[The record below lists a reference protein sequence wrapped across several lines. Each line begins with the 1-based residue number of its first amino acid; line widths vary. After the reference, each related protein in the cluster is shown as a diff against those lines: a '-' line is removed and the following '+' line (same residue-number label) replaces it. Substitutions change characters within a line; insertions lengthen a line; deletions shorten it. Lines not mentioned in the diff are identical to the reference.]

1 MKTEHATILTI
12 TSVITAALAI
22 LALVLSYQ
30 AFNDRLNSV
39 QASRTAA
46 ALDTCYLLRG
56 LVFSATQEAHAARA
70 GANAYIHATQLRN
83 CRMYA
88 YNVIHHP

>member
-12 TSVITAALAI
+12 TSVITAVLATG
-22 LALVLSYQ
+22 ALVISLL
-30 AFNDRLNSV
+30 AFNNRLDSV

-56 LVFSATQEAHAARA
+56 LVFAATQEAHHARA
-70 GANAYIHATQLRN
+70 GANAYINATQLRN